1 MESEEVKYRGVRRR
15 PWGKYAAEIRDPKIG
30 ARVWLGSF
38 DTAIDAAKAYDT
50 AAFKIRGRKASL
62 NFPLEI
68 QTDLNTNTTT
78 TTTRKRKSGGDHHD
92 DALGSSSPLLQPL
105 YLSPPT
111 GSSNDTAKKETFY
124 WTSRFV
130 LALCDILNKYL
141 TINGR
146 NSPFKWPE
154 LQLEFEKVVHHK
166 LTSENAL
173 KNKYDAMR
181 RDYNLWTSLKNWEPG
196 LGWDDTTRKLN
207 CSDYWW
213 EKKIKENPNVKR
225 IRKKQPSI
233 QLQEAWNQL
242 FGDVAASVGIN
253 PNTLNEGQ
261 QEDEDEDAYSQ
272 YTHSSS
278 PLENLNTQENPFF
291 STFINETRQQDV
303 LEPNQ
308 SEGSQKIAKMSMKP
322 KLVTP
327 KRKRRELTGDIMFM
341 TRENAAQQ
349 RASELIE
356 SETSSINEF
365 GNFSIKAAIS
375 VINHMVDEG
384 LMTTGSELWCF
395 AVSCFEDAVKRE
407 LFLSLPDNAG
417 RLAWLQYKQNL
428 SN

>member
-62 NFPLEI
+62 NFPLQI
-68 QTDLNTNTTT
+68 QTHLNTTT
-78 TTTRKRKSGGDHHD
+78 TTTTTLKRTSGGDQSHD
-92 DALGSSSPLLQPL
+92 DALGSSSPL
-105 YLSPPT
+105 YLSPPPT
-111 GSSNDTAKKETFY
+111 GSSAKKETFY

-141 TINGR
+141 MINGR

-154 LQLEFEKVVHHK
+154 LQLEFEEAVHHK

-196 LGWDDTTRKLN
+196 LGWGWDETTRKLN

-225 IRKKQPSI
+225 IWKKQPSI

-242 FGDVAASVGIN
+242 FGDVAS
-253 PNTLNEGQ
+253 PNILNEVQ
-261 QEDEDEDAYSQ
+261 QEDEDAYSQ
-272 YTHSSS
+272 YTRSSS
-278 PLENLNTQENPFF
+278 PLENLKTQEKPFF
-291 STFINETRQQDV
+291 STFINETRQEDV

-308 SEGSQKIAKMSMKP
+308 SEGSQKIAKMKH
-322 KLVTP
+322 VTT
-327 KRKRRELTGDIMFM
+327 KRKRGELKLTGDIMFM

-356 SETSSINEF
+356 SETSSINEV

-375 VINHMVDEG
+375 VINCMVEEG
-384 LMTTGSELWCF
+384 LMTTCSDLWCF